1 MDPAGTHNDNGLPF
15 GSQALTIPTT
25 GGTPFI
31 ADNIDIDKPVKIIT
45 GTNEVGVPYREVLV
59 EDAFTGNATLQLP
72 TATTPPPNIGDKFT
86 VKEAG
91 GASLNCKV
99 SKTGSRFKKDGETLI
114 PIEFRKQH
122 ATN

>member
-15 GSQALTIPTT
+15 GSQALPI
-25 GGTPFI
+25 GGTTFI
-31 ADNIDIDKPVKIIT
+31 ADNIDIDHPVKIIT

-59 EDAFTGNATLQLP
+59 EDAFTGSATLQLP
-72 TATTPPPNIGDKFT
+72 TADTAPPAIAAPFA

-91 GASLNCKV
+91 GATLNVKV

-114 PIEFRKQH
+114 PIEFRKRFAAQ
-122 ATN
+122 A